1 MSMYLELNEIDEYA
15 TIIPFDETHVRFAST
30 MIDAY
35 IGTNDGKSKFSQNR
49 AIEVVHPNRKGILIL
64 KNDPVLEIE
73 SIQGIHTRDVNEVG
87 VEIEPYLYDFDGS
100 KYVYLLNNTDR
111 MSYSKIFLRGARY
124 YKVTYKYGYDGIPE
138 EVKTACAMLAMNISQ
153 VSTFT
158 ALDSMTTLDARFSLA
173 DPNLFTNEIKS
184 LLSRYRF

>member
-1 MSMYLELNEIDEYA
+1 MSMYLEPFEMEEYGA
-15 TIIPFDETHVRFAST
+15 IIPFDETHVKFAST

-35 IGTNDGKSKFSQNR
+35 IGTNNGKSKFTSNTTT
-49 AIEVVHPNRKGILIL
+49 EVIKPTRKGLLIL
-64 KNDPVLEIE
+64 KNDPVIDIV
-73 SIQGIHTRDVNEVG
+73 SIQGVTTRDVHEDG

-100 KYVYLLNNTDR
+100 KYVYLSNNSANMT
-111 MSYSKIFLRGARY
+111 YSKIFLRNARY
-124 YKVTYKYGYDGIPE
+124 YKVTYKYGFDEIPE

>member
-1 MSMYLELNEIDEYA
+1 MSMYLDPSEIDQYNS
-15 TIIPFDETHVRFAST
+15 IIPFDEAHVQFAST

-35 IGTNDGKSKFSQNR
+35 IGTNDGKSKFTSNVTTEL
-49 AIEVVHPNRKGILIL
+49 ITPNRKGLLIL
-64 KNDPVLEIE
+64 KKDPVIEIQ
-73 SIQGIHTRDVNEVG
+73 SIQGLSTRDIHEDG

-100 KYVYLLNNTDR
+100 KYIYLLNDSAT
-111 MSYSKIFLRGARY
+111 MTYSRIFLRNAKY
-124 YKVTYKYGYDGIPE
+124 YKVTYKYGFDEIPE

-158 ALDSMTTLDARFSLA
+158 SLDSMTTLDARFSLA
-173 DPNLFTNEIKS
+173 DPSLFTNEIKS

>member
-1 MSMYLELNEIDEYA
+1 MSMYLEPNEIDEYA

-35 IGTNDGKSKFSQNR
+35 VGTNDGKSKFSQNR

-73 SIQGIHTRDVNEVG
+73 SIQAIHTRDAKEDG
-87 VEIEPYLYDFDGS
+87 VTLEPYLYDFDGG
-100 KYVYLLNNTDR
+100 KYVYLSNRSEMT
-111 MSYSKIFLRGARY
+111 YSKIFMHGARY

-173 DPNLFTNEIKS
+173 DPSLFTNEIKS

>member
-1 MSMYLELNEIDEYA
+1 MSMYLEPNEIEEYSS
-15 TIIPFDETHVRFAST
+15 IIPFDETHVQFAST

-35 IGTNDGKSKFSQNR
+35 VGTNGGKSKFTTNT
-49 AIEVVHPNRKGILIL
+49 ATEIVTPTRKGLLIL
-64 KNDPVLEIE
+64 KNDPVVEIE
-73 SIQGIHTRDVNEVG
+73 SIQGMSTRDINSDG
-87 VEIEPYLYDFDGS
+87 VLIEPYMYDFDGS
-100 KYVYLLNNTDR
+100 KYVYLVGNSSYTT
-111 MSYSKIFLRGARY
+111 YSKIFLRNARY
-124 YKVTYKYGYDGIPE
+124 YKVTYKYGFDEIPN

>member
-1 MSMYLELNEIDEYA
+1 MVYLDATEIDEYCQM
-15 TIIPFDETHVRFAST
+15 IPVDESHVQFAST

-35 IGTNDGKSKFSQNR
+35 VGTNNGQSKFTSNE
-49 AIEVVHPNRKGILIL
+49 ITEIVKPNRKGVLIL
-64 KNDPVLEIE
+64 KNDPVIDIL
-73 SIQGIHTRDVNEVG
+73 SIQAIHTRDINEDG

-100 KYVYLLNNTDR
+100 KYVYLLSNTSA
-111 MSYSKIFLRGARY
+111 MTYSQIFSHNARF
-124 YKVTYKYGYDGIPE
+124 YKVRYNYGFAEIPR

-158 ALDSMTTLDARFSLA
+158 ALNSMTTLDARFSLT

>member
-1 MSMYLELNEIDEYA
+1 MSMYLEQNEIDEYGS
-15 TIIPFDETHVRFAST
+15 IIPFDETHVRFAST

-35 IGTNDGKSKFSQNR
+35 VGTNNGKSKFSSNVTT
-49 AIEVVHPNRKGILIL
+49 EVVHPNRKGVLIL
-64 KNDPVLEIE
+64 KNDPVIDIE

-100 KYVYLLNNTDR
+100 KYVYLLNGNDR

-124 YKVTYKYGYDGIPE
+124 YKVTYKYGFDEIPE